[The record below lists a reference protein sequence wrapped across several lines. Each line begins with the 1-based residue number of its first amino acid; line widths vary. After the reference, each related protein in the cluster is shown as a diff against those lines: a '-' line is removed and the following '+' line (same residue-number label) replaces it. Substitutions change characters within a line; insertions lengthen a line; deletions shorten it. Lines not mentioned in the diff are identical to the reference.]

1 MSAFRSIK
9 ARLLVFGLC
18 ISLISTVIITTVMAG
33 DNPQDSTPDLT
44 KHPIYSAYDFGR
56 EEGVIN
62 FGTQSVYMPPG
73 LISETM
79 KRDIILKT
87 TLSGMGMEIKFY
99 DFLKGVDVNFFLRR
113 GALDAGIGGDM
124 PTLTAA
130 ATLDVVAAA
139 LVHRGFTSVVARRDV
154 LLGGLRGRRIAY
166 AFGSNA
172 HYSLLQALSA
182 VGLDEEDV
190 QLIPMDI
197 CEMPEALHAG
207 EIDAFSAWE
216 PTPTITLNKYKDT
229 VIIYSKLNSGYLYF
243 PKDFAIEHDDAM
255 YYIVAAVMRAVRWM
269 QVSDE
274 NLIRASFWSRKAGEK
289 LMGRNLEISDEEIAR
304 LAKEDVIGM
313 KQPCRIPKGD
323 LELMGTLYY
332 EFEFLKTLD
341 KIPATADWD
350 NVQNSFDK
358 RIVEEILANPKKY
371 RLNEFDYIEKE
382 DSNE

>member
-9 ARLLVFGLC
+9 ARLLIFGLC
-18 ISLISTVIITTVMAG
+18 ISLIPVAIITTVTAG
-33 DNPQDSTPDLT
+33 DNLQVSTPDLT
-44 KHPIYSAYDFGR
+44 KHSIYSQYDVGR

-62 FGTQSVYMPPG
+62 LGTQSVYTPTG

-79 KRDIILKT
+79 KRDIILKMI
-87 TLSGMGMEIKFY
+87 LSEMGMKIRFY
-99 DFLKGVDVNFFLRR
+99 DFLKGEDVNFFLRR

-124 PTLTAA
+124 PTLTAV
-130 ATLDVVAAA
+130 ATLDVVVAA
-139 LVHRGFTSVVARRDV
+139 LVHRGFTSIVARRDV
-154 LLGGLRGRRIAY
+154 LLGGMRGRRIAY
-166 AFGSNA
+166 ALGSQA
-172 HYSLLQALSA
+172 HYSLLEALSA

-197 CEMPEALHAG
+197 GEMPEALHAG
-207 EIDAFSAWE
+207 DIDAFSAWE

-243 PKDFAIEHDDAM
+243 SKDFAIEHHDAM
-255 YYIVAAVMRAVRWM
+255 CQVVAAAIRAISWM
-269 QVSDE
+269 QASDE
-274 NLIRASFWSRKAGEK
+274 NLIRASFWSRKAGEE
-289 LMGRNLEISDEEIAR
+289 LMGGNLEISDEEIAK

-323 LELMGTLYY
+323 LELMGTLHH
-332 EFEFLKTLD
+332 EFEFLKSLD
-341 KIPATADWD
+341 KISATADWD

-358 RIVEEILANPKKY
+358 GIVEEIRANPKKY
-371 RLNEFDYIEKE
+371 RLNEFGYIEKE